1 MMNKIYILTTG
12 GTISAQKS
20 EQNLF
25 ELGKISGQN
34 LFSHIKIPQNYQLEF
49 IDICN
54 IDSSFMN
61 FEILYTIKNT
71 ILQLIQDNTT
81 KGIIITHGTD
91 TLEESAYF
99 LSLCYPSESEIPV
112 IITGSQRASDEIG
125 SDALSN
131 LQHAIYAITSKKCN
145 KLGVLVLF
153 NQALLMPKYVHKT
166 HTHFLQA
173 FASQHYGILGTVDN
187 QYVNIVQYP
196 SLQEYYSIQ
205 KKFPEIEIYKT
216 SLDSQ
221 GKFLDYI
228 ANSNIQG
235 LIIEAFG
242 RGNVPEQIAIKI
254 KNIIKQGCYVVITS
268 DCANGAVQPLYHF
281 DGGLYKLL
289 EYGAISGFDYSA
301 KKARIKL
308 GILLSANKN
317 KSEIIEAFTK

>member
-1 MMNKIYILTTG
+1 MNKIYIITTG

-20 EQNLF
+20 EQNLL

-34 LFSHIKIPQNYQLEF
+34 LFSHLDIPENYQLEF

-61 FEILYTIKNT
+61 FEILYKIKDT
-71 ILQLIQDNTT
+71 ILTLIQNKQT

-99 LSLCYPSESEIPV
+99 LSLCYPTSYKQPV

-125 SDALSN
+125 SDAFSN
-131 LQHAIYAITSKKCN
+131 LQHAIYAIISQKCSY
-145 KLGVLVLF
+145 LGVLVLF
-153 NQALLMPKYVHKT
+153 NQVLLMPKYVHKL
-166 HTHFLQA
+166 HTHFLHA
-173 FASQHYGILGTVDN
+173 FTSQVYGVLGTVDN
-187 QYVNIVQYP
+187 QYVHIAQYP
-196 SLQEYYSIQ
+196 KQTEYYSPITP
-205 KKFPEIEIYKT
+205 FPEIEIYKT
-216 SLDSQ
+216 SLNSQ

-228 ANSNIQG
+228 EHCQIKG

-242 RGNVPEQIAIKI
+242 RGNVPEQIALKI
-254 KNIIKQGCYVVITS
+254 KNIINQGCYVIITS
-268 DCANGAVQPLYHF
+268 DCANGTVQPLYQF
-281 DGGLYKLL
+281 NGGLYKLL

-308 GILLSANKN
+308 GILLSTG
-317 KSEIIEAFTK
+317 KSKKEIIQAFQL